1 MQRAKR
7 VKAWDWRTEG
17 GKWHLAVRY
26 GSRVLE
32 LSRGKNAIEVAELA
46 DLVPALTAIRTA
58 VRAGELDEVIA
69 AACAA
74 MRAAR
79 GLE

>member
-1 MQRAKR
+1 M
-7 VKAWDWRTEG
+7 
-17 GKWHLAVRY
+17 AVRY

>member
-1 MQRAKR
+1 VVVLYRA
-7 VKAWDWRTEG
+7 
-17 GKWHLAVRY
+17 
-26 GSRVLE
+26 RVLE

-46 DLVPALTAIRTA
+46 DLVPALNAIRTA